1 MGITWVHEDSQE
13 AFFAGTESVPAPGGR
28 PTIHFVC
35 PFCTSLFADFAAM
48 QRHASSVH
56 HLEQPLLMW
65 GEREVGRYRKISSR
79 RTFGIANCTSA
90 FMAVDGSD
98 FQLVGISDL
107 LVVLGSATDSVLRI
121 RLENH
126 PDRRMAPAIAEYR
139 LDFRIADRS
148 SLMKVEEAFREHLVL
163 SSPTP
168 DRIRIFL
175 EDPRCSGIAGEY
187 AAGLYAYVHALLLKE
202 GVGEKGLISDF
213 AMHIERFGEC
223 LQKLEGLDRKLA
235 RSVCAL
241 VRLIRNDISDSS
253 DTGLEQLKVAYGMLR
268 GPGAYVAD
276 AGGVS
281 ASDERLCPIDHGTSR
296 IIALANRL
304 AAADHWSNLLEEE
317 CRSAAGSPLL
327 HVDDHRK
334 VFAYWAVT
342 ALRFGDQAAAYYPL
356 TQIASIYPFDGW
368 AAAALAENGKH

>member
-13 AFFAGTESVPAPGGR
+13 AVLAGTETVPDPGGR
-28 PTIHFVC
+28 APIRFAC

-56 HLEQPLLMW
+56 HLERPLLMW
-65 GEREVGRYRKISSR
+65 GEQEVGRDRKISSR
-79 RTFGIANCTSA
+79 RNFGVANCTRA
-90 FMAVDGSD
+90 FMAVDGAD
-98 FQLVGISDL
+98 YQRVGISDL
-107 LVVLGSATDSVLRI
+107 LVVLGSATDCVLRI

-126 PDRRMAPAIAEYR
+126 PDRRMAPATAEYR
-139 LDFRIADRS
+139 LEFRVADRS
-148 SLMKVEEAFREHLVL
+148 SLMKVEEAFREHLVI

-187 AAGLYAYVHALLLKE
+187 ASGLYAYVHALLLKE
-202 GVGEKGLISDF
+202 GSGDKGLISDF
-213 AMHIERFGEC
+213 AMHTERFGEC

-235 RSVCAL
+235 RSVCTL
-241 VRLIRNDISDSS
+241 VRLMRNDISDSS
-253 DTGLEQLKVAYGMLR
+253 DPGLEQLKVAYGMLR
-268 GPGAYVAD
+268 GPAAYA
-276 AGGVS
+276 AGVKGVS
-281 ASDERLCPIDHGTSR
+281 AADERLCPIDHGTGR

-304 AAADHWSNLLEEE
+304 AGADRWSGVLEEE
-317 CRSAAGSPLL
+317 CRSVAGSSLL

-342 ALRFGDQAAAYYPL
+342 ALRLGDRAAARYPL
-356 TQIASIYPFDGW
+356 QQIAGIYPFDGW
-368 AAAALAENGKH
+368 ASAALAENGKH